1 MTKWTYHMTAPPFED
16 FDEWHQRDVKSSF
29 YVFSFEAQTSA
40 EMLQLN
46 CLLPSSSATRDSASR
61 LLPLLLLVELLLPS
75 WCRPAHNIAL
85 CDVLRSAVPRVDQ
98 LLGSSGHLH
107 DLSIDVLLAALL
119 EDTLE
124 GLPVIHSTAAHL
136 HALKVNES
144 LSQLYVHMLA
154 FRVHVDWLK
163 AVKEN
168 FSLPAEAA
176 ESASGHL
183 LQLSNL
189 IRVSLHQVNEPIPPP
204 PRPSSLPVVSTTF
217 DALRYS
223 VEMSQRLKV
232 FCSWTKRVIHH
243 VQRASRCPRR

>member
-107 DLSIDVLLAALL
+107 DLQSIDVLLAALL

-124 GLPVIHSTAAHL
+124 ALRAHAGLQSARGL
-136 HALKVNES
+136 
-144 LSQLYVHMLA
+144 
-154 FRVHVDWLK
+154 
-163 AVKEN
+163 
-168 FSLPAEAA
+168 A
-176 ESASGHL
+176 ESGERKLQFASRGCGE
-183 LQLSNL
+183 
-189 IRVSLHQVNEPIPPP
+189 R
-204 PRPSSLPVVSTTF
+204 
-217 DALRYS
+217 
-223 VEMSQRLKV
+223 
-232 FCSWTKRVIHH
+232 
-243 VQRASRCPRR
+243 QRASAAAVQPHQGVSAPSERAHPSASTSLVPPCRLHDV

>member
-1 MTKWTYHMTAPPFED
+1 MRLT
-16 FDEWHQRDVKSSF
+16 
-29 YVFSFEAQTSA
+29 
-40 EMLQLN
+40 
-46 CLLPSSSATRDSASR
+46 CDSASR
-61 LLPLLLLVELLLPS
+61 LLPLLLLVELLRPS
-75 WCRPAHNIAL
+75 WCRPAHNVAL
-85 CDVLRSAVPRVDQ
+85 CNVLRSAVPRVD
-98 LLGSSGHLH
+98 LLLKSSGHLH
-107 DLSIDVLLAALL
+107 DLVSLVTSSWPPWRVSVGDTSQLILCRLRLSRSQQPGDALLVDLL

-136 HALKVNES
+136 HSLRVNES
-144 LSQLYVHMLA
+144 LSQLYVHTQT

-176 ESASGHL
+176 EGVGAHL

-189 IRVSLHQVNEPIPPP
+189 IRMSLHRVNEPVPQP
-204 PRPSSLPVVSTTF
+204 PRPSSLPVISTTF
-217 DALRYS
+217 EALRYS

-232 FCSWTKRVIHH
+232 FCNWSKRVVHH

>member
-1 MTKWTYHMTAPPFED
+1 MRLT
-16 FDEWHQRDVKSSF
+16 
-29 YVFSFEAQTSA
+29 
-40 EMLQLN
+40 
-46 CLLPSSSATRDSASR
+46 CDSASR
-61 LLPLLLLVELLLPS
+61 LLPLLLLVELLRPS
-75 WCRPAHNIAL
+75 WCRPAHNVAL
-85 CDVLRSAVPRVDQ
+85 CNVLRSAVPRVD
-98 LLGSSGHLH
+98 LLLKSSGHLH
-107 DLSIDVLLAALL
+107 DLPGDALLVDLL

-136 HALKVNES
+136 HSLRVNES
-144 LSQLYVHMLA
+144 LSQLYVHTQT

-176 ESASGHL
+176 EGVGAHL

-189 IRVSLHQVNEPIPPP
+189 IRMSLHRVNEPVPQP
-204 PRPSSLPVVSTTF
+204 PRPSSLPVISTTF
-217 DALRYS
+217 EALRYS

-232 FCSWTKRVIHH
+232 FCNWSKRVVHH